1 MTVSP
6 WKSGGRN
13 EVWDNAGH
21 AGRTR
26 RDVPGYR
33 NVLNWGRAGE
43 TDGPGYRNVLIG
55 GKAGETD
62 GPGHSNSSVLNGGR
76 AGGTDGPGHRSVLNR
91 GRAGG
96 CRTFPG
102 DCQGPRNHASGRPA
116 IPFRVEVLSAGQK
129 P

>member
-26 RDVPGYR
+26 RDVPGHR
-33 NVLNWGRAGE
+33 NVLNVGRAGE

-62 GPGHSNSSVLNGGR
+62 GPGRRNVLNGGR
-76 AGGTDGPGHRSVLNR
+76 AGG
-91 GRAGG
+91 
-96 CRTFPG
+96 CRMFPG

-116 IPFRVEVLSAGQK
+116 ISFRVEVLTAGQK